1 MAKVVTPIKTRI
13 LMQTG
18 TKAEWDAIPDF
29 IPLKGEIIIYT
40 DGEGEED
47 IPLIKIGDNST
58 KLSNLKFATPQII
71 SNNQIDEICNSTTT

>member
-1 MAKVVTPIKTRI
+1 MAEVVTLVKTRI

-18 TKAEWDAIPDF
+18 TKTEWDAIPDF
-29 IPLKGEIIIYT
+29 VPLKGEIIIYT

-58 KLSNLKFATPQII
+58 KISNLKFVTPQAI
-71 SNNQIDEICNSTTT
+71 SNSQIDEICNSTTT